1 MRSLLIFRA
10 TAAACALLTACPPT
24 WAQDR
29 AAIEAGEQLYDEHCA
44 NCHGEKLRATG
55 SASDLRT
62 LPADA
67 RARFDQ
73 AVLNGKGQMPPW
85 QGTLN
90 EEELDQLWAYIRSRA
105 R

>member
-1 MRSLLIFRA
+1 MMMLGGA
-10 TAAACALLTACPPT
+10 TVLTCALLSICTVAL
-24 WAQDR
+24 AQDPS
-29 AAIEAGEQLYDEHCA
+29 AIEAGEQLYNQYCA
-44 NCHGEKLRATG
+44 SCHGEKLRAVG

-67 RARFDQ
+67 RPRFDQ

-85 QGTLN
+85 RGVLN
-90 EEELDQLWAYIRSRA
+90 EPELDQLWAYIRSRA